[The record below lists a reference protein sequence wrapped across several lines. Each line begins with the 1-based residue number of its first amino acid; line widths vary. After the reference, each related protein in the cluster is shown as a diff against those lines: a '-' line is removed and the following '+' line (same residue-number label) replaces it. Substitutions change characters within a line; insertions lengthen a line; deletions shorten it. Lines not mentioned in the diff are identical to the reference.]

1 MEINLEKIS
10 RIEVVNYATNKHKLG
25 ILVSLF
31 NTVKVMNNAALY
43 TVIIVVAV
51 IFIASLVDLIKQT
64 GKTKDDV

>member
-31 NTVKVMNNAALY
+31 KGLDFD
-43 TVIIVVAV
+43 VAD
-51 IFIASLVDLIKQT
+51 FQLHDD
-64 GKTKDDV
+64 GKTLKVYLGSNTKPLNQYSEGDE